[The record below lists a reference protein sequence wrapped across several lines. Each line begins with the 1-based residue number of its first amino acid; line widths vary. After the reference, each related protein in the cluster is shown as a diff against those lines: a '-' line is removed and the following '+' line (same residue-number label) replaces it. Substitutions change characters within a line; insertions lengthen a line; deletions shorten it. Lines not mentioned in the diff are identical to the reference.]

1 MSAPGDASGG
11 GVVPD
16 AGTGADPDVPGRL
29 AAVRADV
36 ARHEREHGRAPGSVR
51 LLAVS
56 KTKPAALVAAAIG
69 AGQRRFGEN
78 YADEGAAKIEALGR
92 VAPGGEPLEWH
103 YVGAI
108 QSRQCRLLAE
118 TFDWVQG
125 VDRGKLVRRLADARD
140 ALLQR
145 APESGPL
152 NACVQVNLD
161 AEASK
166 SGASPDGVRALADAI
181 AARPELALRGL
192 MAIPAPRADLAGQRA
207 AFARLAALHASLARD
222 HTGIDTLSCGMS
234 ADLEAAIAEGS
245 TMVRVGTAIFGA
257 RSRVGPGAAG
267 GP

>member
-1 MSAPGDASGG
+1 MPARAP
-11 GVVPD
+11 
-16 AGTGADPDVPGRL
+16 TRTCRGRL

-56 KTKPAALVAAAIG
+56 KTKPASLIAAAIG

-125 VDRGKLVRRLADARD
+125 VDRDKLVRRLADARD

-166 SGASPDGVRALADAI
+166 SGAPPDGVGALADAI

-192 MAIPAPRADLAGQRA
+192 MAIPAPREDLAGQRA
-207 AFARLAALHASLARD
+207 AFARLAALHAELARD
-222 HTGIDTLSCGMS
+222 HPGIDTLSCGMS
-234 ADLEAAIAEGS
+234 ADLGAAIAEGS

-257 RSRVGPGAAG
+257 RSRGGPGAAG